1 MKPLRIALTKGRLEK
16 DTVGLCE
23 RLGYDCTE
31 VKNKGRRLILPIL
44 DADGNTAFEVVLAKA
59 ADVITYVEH
68 GVCDL
73 GVAGK
78 DTIMEHGSS
87 FYEVLDLGF
96 GKCRFALAGP
106 VGKDFFT
113 GYKSRTIAS
122 KYPNVA
128 RTFFESKAMDV
139 RVIKIEG
146 SVELAPLLGLS
157 DAIVDIV
164 ETGSTLRENGLEVI
178 ETICEISAR
187 MIVNTAAMK
196 LRKAEIESLT
206 KQIEQ
211 AKEEQP

>member
-1 MKPLRIALTKGRLEK
+1 M
-16 DTVGLCE
+16 
-23 RLGYDCTE
+23 
-31 VKNKGRRLILPIL
+31 
-44 DADGNTAFEVVLAKA
+44 
-59 ADVITYVEH
+59 
-68 GVCDL
+68 
-73 GVAGK
+73 
-78 DTIMEHGSS
+78 
-87 FYEVLDLGF
+87 
-96 GKCRFALAGP
+96 
-106 VGKDFFT
+106 
-113 GYKSRTIAS
+113 
-122 KYPNVA
+122 
-128 RTFFESKAMDV
+128 

-211 AKEEQP
+211 AKEEQS